1 MANNHKLTL
10 NRPRP
15 HLIVFAICILL
26 SAMAAVGS
34 FAQQNQAAAPA
45 KSCLWEIRTSANS
58 LYLLGS
64 LHLLKSSAYPLA
76 AEIEQAYSASQKIVF
91 ETDIGGMMDPAI
103 QAKMLEMGLYPE
115 GQDLFQ
121 NIPGSTRKKIEA
133 KLEDIGMPPAYF
145 SRFRPWFLGI
155 TLTTLELQR
164 LGFNP
169 QYGIDLH
176 FYTRARA
183 DQKELAY
190 LETIEFQ
197 LDLLGNMTAQDQQEF
212 LNQTLEDLEVAAEL
226 ADEMMSAWQTGDTDK
241 LYEILF
247 KSFQAHPG
255 IEDRLLNR
263 RNRNWIRQIKKML
276 KTPKNTMVIVGAGHL
291 LGPEGM
297 VELLRQE
304 GYEVKQK

>member
-1 MANNHKLTL
+1 MVNNRKPKL
-10 NRPRP
+10 NRP
-15 HLIVFAICILL
+15 HLIAFAICILL
-26 SAMAAVGS
+26 SSMAAVGS
-34 FAQQNQAAAPA
+34 FAQQNPATAPA

-91 ETDIGGMMDPAI
+91 ETDIGGMMDPAV
-103 QAKMLEMGLYPE
+103 QAKMLELGLYPE

-121 NIPGSTRKKIEA
+121 NISGSTRKKVVA
-133 KLEDIGMPPAYF
+133 KLEDIGMPPSYF
-145 SRFRPWFLGI
+145 SRFKPWLLAV

-164 LGFNP
+164 LGFDP

-190 LETIEFQ
+190 LETTEFQ
-197 LDLLGNMTAQDQQEF
+197 LELLGKMTAQDEQAF
-212 LNQTLEDLEVAAEL
+212 LNQTLKDLEISAKL
-226 ADEMMSAWQTGDTDK
+226 ADEMLLAWQNGDIDQ
-241 LYEILF
+241 LYDVLF
-247 KSFQAHPG
+247 QSFKDHPG
-255 IEDRLLNR
+255 IEDRLLTR

-276 KTPKNTMVIVGAGHL
+276 KRPKNTMVIVGAGHL
-291 LGPEGM
+291 LGPEGV
-297 VELLRQE
+297 VELLKRG
-304 GYEVKQK
+304 GYQVKQK